1 MAAVLVLAAV
11 TLTGCSQNAGPF
23 MALLTNTGTSDDGA
37 DLAVEQETAAAKAAV
52 ASFPHNAFLLELAVQ
67 LADRRK

>member
-1 MAAVLVLAAV
+1 MRKKMIRYIMAAVLVLAAV

-37 DLAVEQETAAAKAAV
+37 DLAAEPEPDVFSQIGRAHV
-52 ASFPHNAFLLELAVQ
+52 
-67 LADRRK
+67 